1 MIKFNLLPW
10 REELRIKKQKEFT
23 ITLITIVICS
33 AVLFTGIH
41 LYFDDQQIYQ
51 TQRNQMLQD
60 ETVLLD
66 KQILDINNI
75 KETKKHLSEKI
86 KVINSL
92 QRSLPETAHLFD
104 EISHITPDGL
114 FLTKLTRIDRKLIIE
129 GKSESNALVSAFMR
143 SMETSL
149 WLQAPSLDIIQS
161 QDKFTMEKTL
171 DKKLHDFTLRI
182 TQRDLPETQ

>member
-33 AVLFTGIH
+33 AILFTGVH

-75 KETKKHLSEKI
+75 KETKK
-86 KVINSL
+86 
-92 QRSLPETAHLFD
+92 
-104 EISHITPDGL
+104 ISV
-114 FLTKLTRIDRKLIIE
+114 RKS
-129 GKSESNALVSAFMR
+129 K
-143 SMETSL
+143 
-149 WLQAPSLDIIQS
+149 
-161 QDKFTMEKTL
+161 
-171 DKKLHDFTLRI
+171 
-182 TQRDLPETQ
+182 